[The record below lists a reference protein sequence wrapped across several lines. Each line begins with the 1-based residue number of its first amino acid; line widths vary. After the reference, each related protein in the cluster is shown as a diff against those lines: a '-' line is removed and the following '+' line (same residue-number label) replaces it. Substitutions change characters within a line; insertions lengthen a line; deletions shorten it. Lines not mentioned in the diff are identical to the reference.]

1 MSKSTAAYTVRVEQ
15 SMNGALK
22 IFLAESAADL
32 SVSRVTTQEVTVAL
46 YEELLADRD
55 LRARVLDRIAGR

>member
-1 MSKSTAAYTVRVEQ
+1 
-15 SMNGALK
+15 MNGALK